1 MIKSKAHEHKGAQSQ
16 SLTDRVKSAAKVV
29 AIYKASDFLNDHPA
43 LTLGLTLGMA
53 MQSWEKEEPAI
64 EGAVNEAAA
73 GVETKVEAAEQELG
87 TIFRSGG
94 SNPGN
99 LSTSTSPRLAGLEE
113 SAICLPSVCWVTTA
127 STYFYAIRDPACCRI
142 YVVMRIRVLPEE
154 PFFVPPLQTRSW
166 ARARSSPGNCPVRCD
181 GTRLVHRI
189 HGG

>member
-1 MIKSKAHEHKGAQSQ
+1 M
-16 SLTDRVKSAAKVV
+16 
-29 AIYKASDFLNDHPA
+29 
-43 LTLGLTLGMA
+43 GMA

-113 SAICLPSVCWVTTA
+113 SAICLPSVCWVATA
-127 STYFYAIRDPACCRI
+127 YHILLCHP
-142 YVVMRIRVLPEE
+142 
-154 PFFVPPLQTRSW
+154 
-166 ARARSSPGNCPVRCD
+166 
-181 GTRLVHRI
+181 
-189 HGG
+189 